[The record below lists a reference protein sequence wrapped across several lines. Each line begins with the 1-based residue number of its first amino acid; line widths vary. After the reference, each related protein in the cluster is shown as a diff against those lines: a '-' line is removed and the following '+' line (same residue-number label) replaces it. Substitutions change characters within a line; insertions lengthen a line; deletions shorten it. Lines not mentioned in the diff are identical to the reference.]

1 LAGTYP
7 TYQRTQCGVVPV
19 HPDLDTFLLDCSKEI
34 AMKKKTELRK
44 ILLHRETLRQLDPEQ
59 LTSPY
64 GGATLSR
71 CDGSCASCVCGGT
84 LICTR

>member
-1 LAGTYP
+1 
-7 TYQRTQCGVVPV
+7 
-19 HPDLDTFLLDCSKEI
+19 
-34 AMKKKTELRK
+34 MKKKTELRK
-44 ILLHRETLRQLDPEQ
+44 ILLHRETLRQLDREQ

-71 CDGSCASCVCGGT
+71 CDGTCASCGAACGSGGT